1 LIGSRESCNTVQIG
15 EIYRHEAFYRNAE
28 TGEFEAKYLVLLAT
42 LPSGDFVARLLT
54 SRQHGRPEQPACFH
68 GNPYPSYYLGVLGG
82 RLSAKSWLDLR
93 FLDDFDEVEFRRR
106 IKSNRIA
113 LVGLVST
120 KALIDLLA
128 CVAGAEDTTRL
139 QENAIRD
146 GLATLL

>member
-1 LIGSRESCNTVQIG
+1 VQIG

-28 TGEFEAKYLVLLAT
+28 TGELEAKYLVLLAT
-42 LPSGDFVARLLT
+42 LPSGDCVARLLT
-54 SRQHGRPEQPACFH
+54 SRQNGRPEEPPCFH
-68 GNPYPSYYLGVLGG
+68 GNPYPSYFLGVLGG
-82 RLSAKSWLDLR
+82 PLSAKSWLDLR

-113 LVGLVST
+113 LVGSVST
-120 KALIDLLA
+120 EALIDMLA

-146 GLATLL
+146 ALATLR

>member
-1 LIGSRESCNTVQIG
+1 LIGLQQSCNTVQIG

-28 TGEFEAKYLVLLAT
+28 TGELEAKFLVLLAT

-54 SRQHGRPEQPACFH
+54 SRQHGRPEKPPCFH

-82 RLSAKSWLDLR
+82 SLSAKSWLDLR

-113 LVGLVST
+113 LVGSVNTEVLV
-120 KALIDLLA
+120 DLLDCA
-128 CVAGAEDTTRL
+128 AGAEDMTRL
-139 QENAIRD
+139 QEKAIRD
-146 GLATLL
+146 ALATLR